1 MISHADI
8 IRVLERDLQAH
19 RKFHYTKPLLL
30 LFAVSLSLLAARQ
43 LGFEGA
49 KVLPWSSPTG
59 KLATIALF
67 VFSGLSI
74 FGILSLN
81 TRWRYRLIL
90 FVAYLFLLVAGK
102 RLLAELFGTVDVA
115 HLDALPFGKHV
126 GCYAIGLVLGLLVWV
141 ATLAVQKTGNEN
153 IRRFKIN
160 NHHLLRFSRTSC
172 SSSLL
177 PVPACGTPFDSSLG
191 SCRDLHPAR
200 YAALATALAIDNR
213 IMSTD
218 GNIFYYRLASL
229 YDSLSA
235 AEFKL
240 GRQLIQKG
248 SLKAGDQVLEVGC
261 GTGRLLVEI
270 ARRVLPG
277 GTATGLDLSEP
288 MLGIARKRI
297 EKNKLTGNTKLIQGN
312 ALNLPFPDCSFEKVF
327 SCFTLE
333 LFAEKDL
340 ARALSE
346 MYRVLKPGGL
356 VGIASLNAETP
367 KEGQS
372 DSTGGSTK
380 NYRAWWIVGLS
391 R

>member
-1 MISHADI
+1 
-8 IRVLERDLQAH
+8 
-19 RKFHYTKPLLL
+19 
-30 LFAVSLSLLAARQ
+30 
-43 LGFEGA
+43 
-49 KVLPWSSPTG
+49 
-59 KLATIALF
+59 
-67 VFSGLSI
+67 
-74 FGILSLN
+74 
-81 TRWRYRLIL
+81 
-90 FVAYLFLLVAGK
+90 
-102 RLLAELFGTVDVA
+102 
-115 HLDALPFGKHV
+115 
-126 GCYAIGLVLGLLVWV
+126 
-141 ATLAVQKTGNEN
+141 
-153 IRRFKIN
+153 
-160 NHHLLRFSRTSC
+160 
-172 SSSLL
+172 
-177 PVPACGTPFDSSLG
+177 
-191 SCRDLHPAR
+191 
-200 YAALATALAIDNR
+200 
-213 IMSTD
+213 MSTD

-297 EKNKLTGNTKLIQGN
+297 EKNKLTGNTKLVQGD

-367 KEGQS
+367 QGRAERLYWWFHKKLPSLVDCRPIPVKALVETSPLQLQS
-372 DSTGGSTK
+372 LEERKLYGIPVALAVSKRSG
-380 NYRAWWIVGLS
+380 
-391 R
+391 